1 MQLLVAVDFSDSSQ
15 QIIEYMKE
23 FAKFVSNKIWLV
35 HVAEPDPEFVGY
47 EVDPPEMRDAVARRF
62 HKEHQQLQQLGH
74 ELRSEGLDCV
84 ALLVQGSTVETIL
97 GEIEKLS
104 VDMVI
109 LGSHGKG
116 ISQAPS
122 CGEYQ
127 RGRHTEIIDSCPDY
141 PNAWAEVRM
150 EGLRF
155 LDHKKFSTFYHE
167 SYEFYWRFTRTKGMS

>member
-15 QIIEYMKE
+15 QILEYVRELGKGLN
-23 FAKFVSNKIWLV
+23 AKIWLL

-74 ELRSEGLDCV
+74 ELRSEGMDCV
-84 ALLVQGSTVETIL
+84 ALLVQGPTVETIL

-116 ISQAPS
+116 ILRHLLMGSTSEGVIQKSSIPVLIIPTH
-122 CGEYQ
+122 
-127 RGRHTEIIDSCPDY
+127 GR
-141 PNAWAEVRM
+141 R
-150 EGLRF
+150 
-155 LDHKKFSTFYHE
+155 
-167 SYEFYWRFTRTKGMS
+167 